1 MEMGNHGC
9 NGTVLTARFRDALAL
24 AAILHADQVRK
35 GSGIPY
41 VAHLLTVA
49 ATVIEEGGSE
59 DLVIAALLHDAAED
73 QGGEEIL
80 ARIRSLC
87 GESVAAIVAACSDTT
102 ESPKPPWR
110 ERKECYIEHLAAV
123 PEGVLLVS
131 LADKLHN
138 ARAILR
144 DYRTVG
150 EDLWERFRG
159 GRDGTLWYYETLA
172 EAFERTGKHRRLAG
186 EFRSVVDELVRVAGK
201 AVS

>member
-1 MEMGNHGC
+1 MEKRQHKGRE
-9 NGTVLTARFRDALAL
+9 TALTARFRDALGL
-24 AAILHADQVRK
+24 AAVLHADQVRK

-73 QGGEEIL
+73 QGGPEIL
-80 ARIRSLC
+80 ARIRSLY
-87 GESVAAIVAACSDTT
+87 GESVAAVVEACSDTT
-102 ESPKPPWR
+102 ETPKPPWR
-110 ERKECYIEHLAAV
+110 ERKERYIAHLEAV

-131 LADKLHN
+131 LADKIHN

-144 DYRTVG
+144 DYRSVG

-172 EAFERTGKHRRLAG
+172 GAFERTGKYRRLAG
-186 EFRSVVDELVRVAGK
+186 EFRAVVDELVRVAGK
-201 AVS
+201 AAS

>member
-1 MEMGNHGC
+1 MEMGKYDRNK
-9 NGTVLTARFRDALAL
+9 TVLTARFRDALGL

-59 DLVIAALLHDAAED
+59 DLVIAALLHDTAED

-80 ARIRSLC
+80 ARLRSLY
-87 GESVAAIVAACSDTT
+87 GESVAAVVAACSDTT
-102 ESPKPPWR
+102 ETPKPPWR
-110 ERKECYIEHLAAV
+110 ARKERYIGHLAAV
-123 PEGVLLVS
+123 PDGVLLVS

-144 DYRTVG
+144 DYRSVG

-159 GRDGTLWYYETLA
+159 GRDGTLWYYEALV
-172 EAFERTGKHRRLAG
+172 EAFERTGKYPRLAG
-186 EFRSVVDELVRVAGK
+186 ELRSVVDELVRAAGK
-201 AVS
+201 AAS

>member
-1 MEMGNHGC
+1 MKGANDNKGIA
-9 NGTVLTARFRDALAL
+9 LTARFRDALGL
-24 AAILHADQVRK
+24 AAVLHAEQVRK

-80 ARIRSLC
+80 ARIRFLY
-87 GESVAAIVAACSDTT
+87 GESVAAVVAACSDTT
-102 ESPKPPWR
+102 ETPKPPWR
-110 ERKECYIEHLAAV
+110 ERKERYIAHLAAV

-131 LADKLHN
+131 LADKIHN

-144 DYRTVG
+144 DYRSVG
-150 EDLWERFRG
+150 DDLWERFRG

-172 EAFERTGKHRRLAG
+172 GAFERTGKYRRLAG